1 MKVARGQRGW
11 FFPLIRRC
19 TTWMEPWVLPACYG
33 VLETICHLATLI
45 EDVLE

>member
-1 MKVARGQRGW
+1 MEVARDLQGW
-11 FFPLIRRC
+11 FFPLIGRITSR
-19 TTWMEPWVLPACYG
+19 MEPWIVPTCYG